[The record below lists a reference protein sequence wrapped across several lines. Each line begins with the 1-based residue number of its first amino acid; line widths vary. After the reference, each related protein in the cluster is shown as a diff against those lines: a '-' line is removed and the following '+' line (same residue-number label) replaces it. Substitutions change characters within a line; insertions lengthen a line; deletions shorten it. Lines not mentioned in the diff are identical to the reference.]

1 MCFITDIVEIEN
13 KTLSAFKLSKSGILP
28 VSFQSLTYLICPT
41 LISACEAAHS
51 EQPVNLMVNKGLH
64 VSKRSSPAK
73 GHDTAPCSHSYDN
86 AQVDWVS
93 WWEKQKTKN

>member
-1 MCFITDIVEIEN
+1 MWHFTSFFPISDI
-13 KTLSAFKLSKSGILP
+13 
-28 VSFQSLTYLICPT
+28 LICPT
-41 LISACEAAHS
+41 LISACEAAHSRGQS

-73 GHDTAPCSHSYDN
+73 GHHTAPCSHSYDN

-93 WWEKQKTKN
+93 WWDWEKQKTEDSKKRSKTDP